1 MRAGFPH
8 RGTQPCNI
16 YSMPGKVVTLTGNS
30 PQNHGHQPIST
41 IPGHYVPNL
50 ALAIVKG
57 NAQTNDFRI
66 PLAGFWWATLGQTQ
80 RSTTWA
86 PSTSGEESERHST
99 VHVRAKV
106 L

>member
-66 PLAGFWWATLGQTQ
+66 PLAGFLVGNPWTDAAIDNLGAVDF
-80 RSTTWA
+80 W
-86 PSTSGEESERHST
+86 
-99 VHVRAKV
+99 
-106 L
+106 